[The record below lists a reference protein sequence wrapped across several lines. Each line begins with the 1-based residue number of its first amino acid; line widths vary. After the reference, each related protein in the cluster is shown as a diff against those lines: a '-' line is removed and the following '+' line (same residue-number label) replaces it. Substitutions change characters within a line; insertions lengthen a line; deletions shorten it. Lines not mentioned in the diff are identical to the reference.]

1 MHFVWYVWP
10 IVLFFFT
17 FVIGILAPISGV
29 GGGVL
34 FVPLATALFPI
45 NLDFIRGTGLIMAL
59 LSALS
64 SAPQFLKEGLANI
77 KVMAPIV
84 IVSMIASV
92 AGGIV
97 GLWITNNLPSGKDY
111 VEIALGV
118 VLFMIFAVYLFS
130 KRLENP
136 PERKPD
142 FISRALNIN
151 GQFYDRYLDETVQ
164 YRTSRMP
171 IAIPA
176 FVLIGLLAGM
186 FGMGAGWANVPLLN
200 LVLGVPI
207 KVATSTS
214 MLVISV
220 NDASASFVYLANGA
234 LLPLIIV
241 PCVLGTTIGARIGTK
256 IATRIKPQHVKY
268 LVMAIMLV
276 AAVVDIQKGVS
287 GLKIF

>member
-1 MHFVWYVWP
+1 
-10 IVLFFFT
+10 
-17 FVIGILAPISGV
+17 
-29 GGGVL
+29 
-34 FVPLATALFPI
+34 
-45 NLDFIRGTGLIMAL
+45 MAL

-64 SAPQFLKEGLANI
+64 SAPQFLKEGLASI

-92 AGGIV
+92 AGGV
-97 GLWITNNLPSGKDY
+97 LGLWITNNLPSGKDY

-118 VLFMIFAVYLFS
+118 VLFLIFAVYLFS
-130 KRLENP
+130 KRLEHP
-136 PERKPD
+136 PERNPD

-151 GQFYDRYLDETVQ
+151 GQFYDRFLDETVQ

-171 IAIPA
+171 VALPV

-200 LVLGVPI
+200 LILGVPI

-220 NDASASFVYLANGA
+220 NDASASWVYLAHGA
-234 LLPLIIV
+234 LLPLIVI
-241 PCVLGTTIGARIGTK
+241 PCILGTAIGARIGTK
-256 IATRIKPQHVKY
+256 MAPRIKPQHVKY
-268 LVMAIMLV
+268 LVMGIMLI
-276 AAVVDIQKGVS
+276 AATVDIVKGIS

>member
-1 MHFVWYVWP
+1 M
-10 IVLFFFT
+10 
-17 FVIGILAPISGV
+17 
-29 GGGVL
+29 
-34 FVPLATALFPI
+34 FVPLAAALFPI

-64 SAPQFLKEGLANI
+64 SAPQFLKEGLASI

-92 AGGIV
+92 AGGV
-97 GLWITNNLPSGKDY
+97 LGLWITNNLPSGKDY

-118 VLFMIFAVYLFS
+118 VLFLIFAVYLFS
-130 KRLENP
+130 KRMEHP
-136 PERKPD
+136 VERKPD
-142 FISRALNIN
+142 FISKALNIN
-151 GQFYDRYLDETVQ
+151 GQFYDRFLDERVE

-171 IAIPA
+171 VALPA

-220 NDASASFVYLANGA
+220 NDASASWVYLAGGA

-241 PCVLGTTIGARIGTK
+241 PSIIGTFIGARIGTR
-256 IATRIKPQHVKY
+256 IATKTKPQHVKY